1 MIAYDQT
8 YTDAKIHL
16 DGASFYRCRFERCE
30 IVINGYAGCHLVEP
44 LFVDCTWTVSGPA
57 QNTLQLLSALYAVG
71 ATALI
76 EATFDGIRGKKVP
89 EQAP

>member
-8 YTDAKIHL
+8 FTDAKIHL

-30 IVINGYAGCHLVEP
+30 IVINGYMGCQLVEP
-44 LFVDCTWTVSGPA
+44 MFVDCQWTVSGPA
-57 QNTLQLLSALYAVG
+57 QNTLQLFSALYAGG

-76 EATFDGIRGKKVP
+76 EATFDEIRRKK
-89 EQAP
+89 APGPAA